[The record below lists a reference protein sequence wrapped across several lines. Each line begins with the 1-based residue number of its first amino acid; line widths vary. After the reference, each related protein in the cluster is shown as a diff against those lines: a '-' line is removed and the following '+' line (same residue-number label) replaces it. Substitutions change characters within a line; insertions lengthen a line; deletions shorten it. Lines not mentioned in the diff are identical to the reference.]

1 MKAFLFLAVALVAA
15 SPASAKA
22 PGTTPAVE
30 VSADIQAGAA
40 LYFKA
45 CGLCHDDSAHM
56 LLDTGPPLFG
66 VVGRKVGS
74 VEGFDYSPALQK
86 ANRKGHRWSEKR
98 LDKFLS
104 GPQHVYTGTDMPM
117 MFNDPKVRHNLIAY
131 LKTLKDE

>member
-1 MKAFLFLAVALVAA
+1 MKALLFLGAVVLGA
-15 SPASAKA
+15 SPAAAKA
-22 PGTTPAVE
+22 PGAPPAVD

-45 CGLCHDDSAHM
+45 CGLCHDDSPHM

-74 VEGFDYSPALQK
+74 VEGFEYSPALQK
-86 ANRKGHRWSEKR
+86 ANRKGHKWTQKR
-98 LDKFLS
+98 LDTFLS